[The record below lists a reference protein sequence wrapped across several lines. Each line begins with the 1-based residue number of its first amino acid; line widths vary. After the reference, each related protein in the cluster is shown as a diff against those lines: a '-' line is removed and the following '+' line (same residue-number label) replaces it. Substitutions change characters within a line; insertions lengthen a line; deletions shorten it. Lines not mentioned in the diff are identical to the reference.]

1 MPIQYYEIHGILF
14 SRDESK
20 YASNLKRYKLRFEEA
35 AEVFFDNLS
44 SIRTDPDHSFEE
56 ERMIILGHSSQ
67 NRLLFVSFAESETIR
82 LISARPATQREVKD
96 YEEGY

>member
-1 MPIQYYEIHGILF
+1 
-14 SRDESK
+14 
-20 YASNLKRYKLRFEEA
+20 
-35 AEVFFDNLS
+35 
-44 SIRTDPDHSFEE
+44 
-56 ERMIILGHSSQ
+56 MIILGHSSQ